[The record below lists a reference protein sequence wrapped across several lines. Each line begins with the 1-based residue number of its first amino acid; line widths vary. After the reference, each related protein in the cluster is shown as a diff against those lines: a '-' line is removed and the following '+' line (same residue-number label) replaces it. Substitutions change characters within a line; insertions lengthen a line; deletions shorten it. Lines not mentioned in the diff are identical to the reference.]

1 MRPVAYVLAAA
12 VLGTGI
18 SALLA
23 NGTLADAPSPAPSA
37 AAVDVNTKDFAYAP
51 ASVTIAVGTKII
63 FKNSDTVAH
72 TVTAEDKSFDSKNL
86 DQGQTW
92 SHVFDKAGTY
102 KYTCAYHS
110 FMLGTV
116 IVK

>member
-1 MRPVAYVLAAA
+1 MRPIAYVLAAA

-23 NGTLADAPSPAPSA
+23 SGTLADAPAPAASG
-37 AAVDVNTKDFAYAP
+37 AAVDVITKDFAFAP
-51 ASVTIAVGTKII
+51 ASITVPVGTKIV
-63 FKNSDTVAH
+63 FKNSDAVAH
-72 TVTAEDKSFDSKNL
+72 TVAADDKSFDSKNL
-86 DQGQTW
+86 DPNQTW

-102 KYTCAYHS
+102 KYSCAYHDS
-110 FMLGTV
+110 MHGTV